1 MLLLNRWKRKSMLMI
16 NILIVILIVLKLI
29 IILTNH
35 LIKVM

>member
-1 MLLLNRWKRKSMLMI
+1 MLLFNRWKRKLIPKI